1 MFIGRE
7 NELTEIKNSLKRH
20 SFQAT
25 LNFPVTQNILNSERV
40 FDIFLLNSERVFNSF
55 LLNSERVFCYKTKIM
70 QIESN
75 HPFAQAI
82 GLNEAHALH
91 SSAAFKPM
99 GIQFKIYPFFYAK
112 TKAKIGPFF
121 GDCYMFPIA
130 GVKTKESSKLSSP
143 ARKERTKI

>member
-40 FDIFLLNSERVFNSF
+40 FNNF

-75 HPFAQAI
+75 HPFA
-82 GLNEAHALH
+82 
-91 SSAAFKPM
+91 
-99 GIQFKIYPFFYAK
+99 
-112 TKAKIGPFF
+112 
-121 GDCYMFPIA
+121 
-130 GVKTKESSKLSSP
+130 
-143 ARKERTKI
+143 